1 MRRVL
6 VALVL
11 TVIVLGCASGGT
23 QMVQVWYDEQFVPD
37 DYQTIMVIALSSD
50 QTRQRLFEDAM
61 VAALTDADT
70 RAFSSARLIPPNKEK
85 DEALLRQVMQDQEAT
100 LVLTSR
106 LISVDDEQEYVP
118 GTAYSYPSY
127 YGGGWYPYYYRTY
140 DTVYTPGYVVSYK
153 VVSLETTLHDVE
165 TEQLVWSGVSQTV
178 DPSSVN
184 QAIHSITDKVASDLR
199 AAGIVK

>member
-6 VALVL
+6 AVLVLVALG
-11 TVIVLGCASGGT
+11 LGCASGGT
-23 QMVQVWYDEQFVPD
+23 NMVQVWYDETFTPD
-37 DYQTIMVIALSSD
+37 AHQNIMVIAMSED

-61 VAALTDADT
+61 VAALEDEHT
-70 RAFSSARLIPPNKEK
+70 RAFSSARFIPPNMEK
-85 DEALLRQVMQDQEAT
+85 DEAVLREVIRDHEAT

-106 LISVDDEQEYVP
+106 LIGVDNKQEYVP
-118 GTAYSYPSY
+118 GSVYSYPSY

-140 DTVYTPGYVVSYK
+140 ETVYSPGYVVDYK
-153 VVSLETTLHDVE
+153 VVSLETTLHSVA
-165 TEQLVWSGVSQTV
+165 TEQLVWSGVSETV

-184 QAIHSITDKVASDLR
+184 QAIHSITDKVARDLR